1 MAWESPKV
9 VDQREKSWKEEP
21 ERRAGLRPASAKQ
34 SIIRGDMNDS
44 KQPQP
49 MPTGPERELQLY
61 AQGLA
66 GGKPSVPVPLDLLEA
81 KAKEILPPRSYDYV
95 AGGAGGEDTM
105 RANRD
110 AFYSWQI
117 VPRMLRDV
125 AKRDLSVE
133 VLGTRLPAP
142 ILLGPVGVQQIVHDE
157 ADVASAR
164 AAASLRLPF
173 VLSTMSSRTIEEVA
187 QSAAKVAE
195 SPRWFQLYW
204 GKNPELT
211 ASMLQRAERAGYSAL
226 VVTLDTHSLG
236 WRERDLQ
243 HGYLPFML
251 GQGLANYFS
260 DPVFRGML
268 AQTPEENPTAAI
280 QLWGSLFS
288 NPALTWKDI
297 GFLRQHTR
305 VPIILKG
312 ILHANDAALAVN
324 AGVEAI
330 IVSNHGGRQVD
341 GGIGALD
348 TLPSVVREVNGRVPV
363 LFDSGVRRGA
373 DVFKAL
379 ALGARAVLLGRLYL
393 LGLAVAGEQ
402 GVRDVLLNLIADF
415 DLTMALSGYT
425 SCRELDSSALCK
437 GNSAESRDPGQ
448 F

>member
-1 MAWESPKV
+1 MSESK
-9 VDQREKSWKEEP
+9 K
-21 ERRAGLRPASAKQ
+21 
-34 SIIRGDMNDS
+34 
-44 KQPQP
+44 PQATA
-49 MPTGPERELQLY
+49 TGPERELQIY
-61 AQGLA
+61 ALGLG
-66 GGKPSVPVPLDLLEA
+66 GGKPTVPVPVDLLEQ
-81 KAKEILPPRSYDYV
+81 KAKEVLAPRAYDYV

-105 RANRD
+105 RANRE
-110 AFYSWQI
+110 AFYRWRI

-133 VLGTRLPAP
+133 VLGARLPAP
-142 ILLGPVGVQQIVHDE
+142 ILLGPVGVQEIVHKD

-164 AAASLRLPF
+164 AAALLGLPF

-187 QSAAKVAE
+187 QEAEKVAR

-211 ASMLQRAERAGYSAL
+211 ASMVQRAERAGYSAL

-236 WRERDLQ
+236 WRERDLH
-243 HGYLPFML
+243 HGYLPFMV

-260 DPVFRGML
+260 DPVFRALL
-268 AQTPEENPTAAI
+268 AQPPEQNPMAAS

-312 ILHANDAALAVN
+312 ILHANDAARALD
-324 AGVEAI
+324 AGVDAI

-341 GGIGALD
+341 GGVGALD
-348 TLPSVVREVNGRVPV
+348 ALPAVVREVHGRVPV
-363 LFDSGVRRGA
+363 LFDSGIRRGA

-379 ALGARAVLLGRLYL
+379 ALGARAVLLGRLYMW
-393 LGLAVAGEQ
+393 GLAVAGEE
-402 GVRDVLLNLIADF
+402 GGREVLLNLVADL
-415 DLTMALSGYT
+415 DLTLGLSGYT
-425 SCRELDSSALCK
+425 SCRGLDASALCRSK
-437 GNSAESRDPGQ
+437 SA
-448 F
+448 

>member
-1 MAWESPKV
+1 
-9 VDQREKSWKEEP
+9 
-21 ERRAGLRPASAKQ
+21 
-34 SIIRGDMNDS
+34 
-44 KQPQP
+44 
-49 MPTGPERELQLY
+49 MPTGPERELQIY

-66 GGKPSVPVPLDLLEA
+66 GGKPSVPVPLELLEQE
-81 KAKEILPPRSYDYV
+81 AKEILAPRAYDYV

-110 AFYSWQI
+110 AFYRWRI
-117 VPRMLRDV
+117 VPRVLREV
-125 AKRDLSVE
+125 SNRDLSVE
-133 VLGTRLPAP
+133 LLGARLPAP
-142 ILLGPVGVQQIVHDE
+142 VLLGPVGVQEIVHAH

-164 AAASLRLPF
+164 AAASLGLPF
-173 VLSTMSSRTIEEVA
+173 VLSTMSSCTIEEVA
-187 QSAAKVAE
+187 QSAAQLAE
-195 SPRWFQLYW
+195 SARWFQLYW

-211 ASMLQRAERAGYSAL
+211 ASMLERAERAGYSAL

-236 WRERDLQ
+236 WRERDLH

-260 DPVFRGML
+260 DPVFRALL
-268 AQTPEENPTAAI
+268 AQPPEQNPMAAI
-280 QLWGSLFS
+280 QLWGTLFS

-312 ILHANDAALAVN
+312 ILHSNDAALALD
-324 AGVEAI
+324 AGVDAI

-348 TLPSVVREVNGRVPV
+348 ALPGVVREVHGRVPV
-363 LFDSGVRRGA
+363 LFDSGIRRGA

-393 LGLAVAGEQ
+393 WGLAVAGEP
-402 GVRDVLLNLIADF
+402 GVRDVLLNLVADL
-415 DLTMALSGYT
+415 DLTLALSGYRCC
-425 SCRELDSSALCK
+425 SELDASAL
-437 GNSAESRDPGQ
+437 APAP
-448 F
+448 